1 MVPRKLRTRTAPR
14 VQTRRH
20 RVDGKDLNDFVNRRC
35 ILSLC
40 CVLALAPLPAGAGYG
55 SFGNDNPFVEA
66 MLRMME
72 LFGFI
77 DRRPLPPGVPYLPA
91 DRPLGPAF
99 GGLHGLSGYPGM
111 GAWPGAGGVPMNPAI
126 SGMPMGWGGQFP
138 SGGFPTGQHPAGMG
152 MPPFQGVPGMPAWG
166 GVPGPGSNPGYA
178 VPAAGL
184 LDGIWELNKGGL
196 LIIKADAARLYVSRE
211 RYQDYVIRYDDSYL
225 WWRPHNG
232 NRTSQYRYE
241 VRDGR
246 MILADSKGN
255 LLLLRRR
262 R

>member
-1 MVPRKLRTRTAPR
+1 MPV
-14 VQTRRH
+14 RRH
-20 RVDGKDLNDFVNRRC
+20 RAGRKDLNDSVNKRC
-35 ILSLC
+35 VLSLC
-40 CVLALAPLPAGAGYG
+40 CVLILTPLPASAGYTG
-55 SFGNDNPFVEA
+55 FGNDNPFVEA

-77 DRRPLPPGVPYLPA
+77 DRRPIPLGVPYLPA
-91 DRPLGPAF
+91 DRPLGPTF
-99 GGLHGLSGYPGM
+99 GGLYGLSGYPGM
-111 GAWPGAGGVPMNPAI
+111 GVWPGAAGMPMNPAMG
-126 SGMPMGWGGQFP
+126 GMPMGWGGQFP
-138 SGGFPTGQHPAGMG
+138 TGRFPINQNPMNMG
-152 MPPFQGVPGMPAWG
+152 MPPFQGVPGMPGWG
-166 GVPGPGSNPGYA
+166 GVPYPGRGGQGYGA
-178 VPAAGL
+178 PAAGL

-196 LIIKADAARLYVSRE
+196 LIIKADAARLYVSRDQ
-211 RYQDYVIRYDDSYL
+211 YQDYVIRYDDSYL